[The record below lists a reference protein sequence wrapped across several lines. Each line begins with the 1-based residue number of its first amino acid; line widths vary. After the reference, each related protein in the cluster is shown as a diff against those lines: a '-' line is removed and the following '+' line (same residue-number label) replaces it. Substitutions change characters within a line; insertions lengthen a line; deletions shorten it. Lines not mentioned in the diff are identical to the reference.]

1 MTDFITPEL
10 KAMYNDAMDS
20 ILKEGA
26 LSIPCKLK
34 YSGTSQTLCSNCIF
48 DPISK
53 RSANKF
59 KLSGS
64 VPFGDG
70 QICPVCSGRGLSQ
83 FDSEETVHMA
93 VIFDS
98 KYFMKWGSDTIRIPD
113 GVIQTICS
121 SSLISKLKNTSQI
134 SVTVNSNLFNYTRL
148 TEPQPA
154 GLGDTNYILTLW
166 QRQ

>member
-1 MTDFITPEL
+1 MTDLITPEL
-10 KAMYNDAMDS
+10 KALYNETIDS

-34 YSGTSQTLCSNCIF
+34 YSGTSQTLCPNCIF

-59 KLSGS
+59 KVSGT

-70 QICPVCSGRGLSQ
+70 QICPVCAGRGLSQ
-83 FDSEETVHMA
+83 SDSEETVHLA

-98 KYFMKWGSDTIRIPD
+98 KYFIKWGSDSIRMPD
-113 GVIQTICS
+113 GIIQTICNS
-121 SSLISKLKNTSQI
+121 SYINKLKNSSQVI
-134 SVTVNSNLFNYTRL
+134 IDVNNSLYNYTRL

>member
-1 MTDFITPEL
+1 MSDIITPEL
-10 KAMYNDAMDS
+10 KSMFNGAIDS

-34 YSGTSQTLCSNCIF
+34 YAGTSQTLCPNCIY
-48 DPISK
+48 DPLSK

-59 KLSGS
+59 KTSGG

-83 FDSEETVHMA
+83 SDSEETVHLG

-98 KYFMKWGSDTIRIPD
+98 KYFLKWGSDTIRIPD

-121 SSLISKLKNTSQI
+121 SSFIDKLKNASEI
-134 SVTVNSNLFNYTRL
+134 IVTVNNNLYKYTRL

-154 GLGDTNYILTLW
+154 GFGDTNYILTLW